1 MIRTQIQLTEEQT
14 KTLKKIANKKHVS
27 IAELIRQGVDT
38 LIRSAGEISVEERK
52 KRAITA
58 AGRFRSGRK
67 DISTKHDK
75 YLTEAF
81 RS

>member
-1 MIRTQIQLTEEQT
+1 MIRTQIQLTEDQA
-14 KTLKKIANKKHVS
+14 KALKKIAHKKHVS
-27 IAELIRQGVDT
+27 LAKLIRQGVDT
-38 LIRSAGEISVEERK
+38 LMQSSGEISNEERK

-67 DISTKHDK
+67 DISSKHDK
-75 YLTEAF
+75 YLSEAF